1 MSKPTQSVISANLAR
16 LRIQR
21 PFLPPSA
28 FGDDN
33 AGACAAQIDVI
44 QDNLTESQIYD
55 KWPADED
62 VDDPDNSELEHKLD
76 AALSCRRWLDG
87 AATESPADSWEPM
100 YRRATGKGR

>member
-1 MSKPTQSVISANLAR
+1 MKPTQSAISANLAR

-33 AGACAAQIDVI
+33 AGACAAQIEVI
-44 QDNLTESQIYD
+44 QNNLTEAQIYD

-62 VDDPDNSELEHKLD
+62 VDNPSNAGLEHLLF
-76 AALSCRRWLDG
+76 AALDCRRWLDG
-87 AATESPADSWEPM
+87 TNAESPADSWEPM
-100 YRRATGKGR
+100 YRRATGKKV